1 MFSWQE
7 RILYM
12 VVRLSVSMVVR
23 PGTDGTGGLL
33 TMLVMNDGD
42 DDDNVSES
50 FPTSEKEL
58 GSRQLLLFWQL
69 NSYLAVMQQ
78 QHGEKAKTQLGS
90 KTSPTSPVESTGPPK
105 LSPKRLKRSKP
116 APAATGEAKASKEA
130 PKPEPWLDWLDW
142 IEAKDSKEPPKPEP
156 CGEDL
161 WDPRRVRIPPE
172 VPESLSSSEDEAPQ
186 EQDLGPDAE
195 WRQVGDAKLLFV
207 RCPSCENWVLNDP
220 GGVGCPKCGD

>member
-1 MFSWQE
+1 
-7 RILYM
+7 
-12 VVRLSVSMVVR
+12 
-23 PGTDGTGGLL
+23 
-33 TMLVMNDGD
+33 MLVTNDGDGD
-42 DDDNVSES
+42 DDAAES
-50 FPTSEKEL
+50 CPTSEKEL

-116 APAATGEAKASKEA
+116 APAATGEAKASKES

-161 WDPRRVRIPPE
+161 WDSRRVRIPPE